1 MFALPRFS
9 VKIFHQILLMSIVLS
24 SILLVAMLIQLRGVD
39 HILENVEGQT
49 VLSQQQDEAILK
61 QRALLAEQDSIIN
74 LQKVAQE
81 AFNLYFQY
89 QFWRYN
95 SVITEDDIAVKNA
108 DEVEAELREKLAA
121 IYELDEDLG
130 EAADVVAIYLD
141 DFNKK
146 INAALEMSKSNA
158 SKNLIIDKVGSAQT
172 DGIAMNTMFDTIL
185 SEAANNVGAAI
196 ESVKS
201 EGEQVELA
209 ASKVAQANKDVIAEG
224 QDIKNFA
231 LMVVLGAMIISIGV
245 GVLFSRS
252 ITLPIKRLNSV
263 INDIEKDS
271 DLTRRIGYKKDN
283 EIGAIANSFNA
294 MLDKFQSIISALA
307 KDSERLAVSSKSSA
321 ETSDRTSLAAR
332 QLREETDMVAT
343 AVTQM
348 AATVKGIN
356 ESTTEAVNN
365 AATAHSSCQQGQQHV
380 ALTMG
385 AIESLSRSI
394 GDGAKSVK
402 RLAADSDAIG
412 SVLDVIRGI
421 AEQTNLLALNAAIEA
436 ARAGDQ
442 GRGFA
447 VVADEVRGLAQKTG
461 ASTDEIQKMIES
473 LQKGAEDAVAQMD
486 QSQSQASSTLETA
499 NLATVSISDVLS
511 SVQVMSESNQQISQS
526 TQEQTQVAESI
537 DKSIVSI
544 SVYTGDVSEAANH
557 TLEASENLNE
567 MVIRLKNLIGQFKYE
582 AN

>member
-9 VKIFHQILLMSIVLS
+9 LKIFHQILLMSIVLS
-24 SILLVAMLIQLRGVD
+24 SILLVAMLIQLRGVE

-49 VLSQQQDEAILK
+49 VLYQQQDAAILK

-74 LQKVAQE
+74 LQKVTQE

-108 DEVEAELREKLAA
+108 DQVEAKLREKLAA

-209 ASKVAQANKDVIAEG
+209 ASKVAQASKDVIAEG
-224 QDIKNFA
+224 QDIKQFA
-231 LMVVLGAMIISIGV
+231 LMVVLGAMILSIGV

-294 MLDKFQSIISALA
+294 MLDKFQSIVSALA
-307 KDSERLAVSSKSSA
+307 KDSESLAVSSSRSA

-343 AVTQM
+343 AVTEM

-356 ESTTEAVNN
+356 ESTTEAVTN
-365 AATAHSSCQQGQQHV
+365 AATAHSSCQQGQQNV
-380 ALTMG
+380 ALTMA

-402 RLAADSDAIG
+402 SLAADTDAIG

-557 TLEASENLNE
+557 TLKSSESLNE
-567 MVIRLKNLIGQFKYE
+567 MVIRLKNLIGQFKY
-582 AN
+582 